1 MAPHAVA
8 MTAID
13 AALERPRLRGA
24 SHHLAFVIALVAGPI
39 LVALTGWRWPV
50 AVYAASLAL
59 MLGVSAGY
67 HRGPWTPAVRRWW
80 QRADHAAIFVFIA
93 GTYTPLGA
101 MAMPAS
107 EGRPLLA
114 VVWGGAILGVL
125 RAMLWPRAPRWVVAG
140 MYVAVGWS
148 MAIAMPT
155 VLDTT
160 GAPLL
165 GVILAGGILYT
176 IGAVI
181 YALRWPDPWPRTFGY
196 HEVFHA
202 LTVIAA
208 ALHYGAVIRLA
219 AIA

>member
-1 MAPHAVA
+1 
-8 MTAID
+8 
-13 AALERPRLRGA
+13 
-24 SHHLAFVIALVAGPI
+24 
-39 LVALTGWRWPV
+39 
-50 AVYAASLAL
+50 

-114 VVWGGAILGVL
+114 VVWTGAILGVL